1 MCTRPPLHS
10 SPTNGRTDSFS
21 PSILP
26 SSRNLFILG
35 DFNCH
40 HPFWGSR
47 DTPDPRREEVFNWVI
62 SSDLLPLNDPDTLNL
77 LHRSPLAV
85 APLLT
90 SPLLPLLLI
99 FLAPGRCF
107 KTWVL
112 ITYQFFYLSLS
123 LSSFTP
129 TSVPLQLSESLLG

>member
-1 MCTRPPLHS
+1 MCTRPPPPIRS
-10 SPTNGRTDSFS
+10 SPSDGRTDSS
-21 PSILP
+21 L

-40 HPFWGSR
+40 HSLWDSSS
-47 DTPDPRREEVFNWVI
+47 TSDPHGEEVFNWVI

-85 APLLT
+85 ASLLT